1 MKLNYLRRKL
11 IAMKKLIR
19 VVGETILKS
28 RVIHKVIT
36 RITPVINLPFLIM
49 WFVGGLLTFH
59 MMDEFSTASYSNP
72 VWDRIYY
79 VWLKALLFIVFVA
92 FYDRGTDEEKREA
105 QTMLRPVILYSLIA
119 LLWEIISWATGM
131 DWNDTTGTTILF
143 LTLLCVII
151 LYTAKTFTDQW
162 RGK

>member
-1 MKLNYLRRKL
+1 
-11 IAMKKLIR
+11 MKKLIR

-79 VWLKALLFIVFVA
+79 LWLKALHFFAFIVL
-92 FYDRGTDEEKREA
+92 YDRCERE
-105 QTMLRPVILYSLIA
+105 QPLIRPVVVYTLIA